1 MLDLIEIVDR
11 AYDDAVLCE
20 GGNDGHLAHLF
31 ERGDLTFGE
40 IRDIF
45 KKLFTGKL
53 SVTEKLDGM
62 NLNITVVDGEVKAS
76 RNKATLKNPMSLDDV
91 EKKFDGRGEIK
102 KAFANSVADLQKA
115 LSSLSREDLEKYFGN
130 GQKFMSIEIIS
141 PGTRNVVDYGNRCLV
156 VFHGI
161 NEFNETGKR
170 VSQDKEAAR
179 ELY

>member
-1 MLDLIEIVDR
+1 MLDLVEIVDR
-11 AYDDAVLCE
+11 AYDDVVLCE

-40 IRDIF
+40 VRDIF

-102 KAFANSVADLQKA
+102 KAFANSVADL
-115 LSSLSREDLEKYFGN
+115 
-130 GQKFMSIEIIS
+130 
-141 PGTRNVVDYGNRCLV
+141 
-156 VFHGI
+156 
-161 NEFNETGKR
+161 
-170 VSQDKEAAR
+170 
-179 ELY
+179 